1 MLTSSTRPLSRL
13 RAWLAPLAAALVL
26 AGCASHPSAP
36 EQSGDHVVSK
46 YAAQRQ
52 GTAAG
57 ASNAAHIPPVL
68 HSPEAEKQAQAATPD
83 YVMAL
88 KAMNDKDYHKA
99 MVIFQS
105 IASRYPL
112 LSGPLVNEGLIYLEQ
127 AKYDDAQT
135 VLNDAIKVNNKNPYA
150 WNALGMTERQLGHF
164 DAAKKAYQQALT
176 LDPLYARAH
185 FNLAVLADL
194 YLDDLPLAL
203 EHYQRYQALQATP
216 DKNVTIWI
224 ADLTRR
230 SQQQAAAPAAQ
241 GKADTNN
248 HTNENADTQAANTD
262 KTP

>member
-1 MLTSSTRPLSRL
+1 MLTSSTERLSGWRSAL
-13 RAWLAPLAAALVL
+13 TLAAAALLL
-26 AGCASHPSAP
+26 AGCATRPAEP
-36 EQSGDHVVSK
+36 DQTGDHVVSK
-46 YAAQRQ
+46 YASERQ
-52 GTAAG
+52 GAAAN

-68 HSPEAEKQAQAATPD
+68 HSPDAEKQAQAATPD

-127 AKYDDAQT
+127 EKYDDAKEA
-135 VLNDAIKVNNKNPYA
+135 LNQAIKVNNKNPYA
-150 WNALGMTERQLGHF
+150 WNALGMTERQLGDF
-164 DAAKKAYQQALT
+164 DASKKAYQQALT

-203 EHYQRYQALQATP
+203 DHYQRYQSLQQQP
-216 DKNVTIWI
+216 DKSVTIWI
-224 ADLTRR
+224 ADLKRR
-230 SQQQAAAPAAQ
+230 NQEKAAASPAAPDATEAAP
-241 GKADTNN
+241 KAT
-248 HTNENADTQAANTD
+248 NTD